1 MVKRIITLAFVF
13 CFLLSYTVCAE
24 DKIKI
29 FYNGKEINAD
39 VNAFIENSRTL
50 IPVVMLTK
58 MGYKTEW
65 NEKKQTVKIQ
75 KSDNSEKNN
84 ITLTIGS
91 NIAVVN
97 SKTVLMDVKA
107 KIYNDRTYVPI
118 RFVSENFGY
127 NVSWEDK
134 TRSVYITDENNT
146 SDNYSTITKLTVDR
160 DNNYISV
167 KLFTDSEF
175 SKVEKFTLT
184 DPLRYVFDI
193 HDAVLDVSQG
203 SKEVNSS
210 VVSSVRYSQYT
221 SSPKVTRLVIDAKK
235 ECDISYKYVDSV
247 FTIFIKDEQN
257 ASIDDITAS
266 SQGTSTS
273 FKISASRDLTYTTY
287 KLSNPTRYFV
297 EFEKATV
304 NVSNFSYSDSLV
316 SKVVTNEKSDVTQI
330 IFYLNGIASQTKCGF
345 SKQNGIYT
353 VNIAKNETAS
363 NVTDE
368 KSSRLIV
375 IDPGHGGD
383 EPGSLGKI
391 DGKIVLYEK
400 DVNLKIAMVAY
411 NKLLEEGYNVIATR
425 TDDSTVS
432 LQKRVE
438 IANESDASLFV
449 SVHNNSFEESSAKGT
464 LTMYAYDDTEANAN
478 VMTGYKLAKTIQP
491 FISEA
496 TQSQDRGLLRNPKIY
511 VLAKTAMPAAL
522 VECLFISNEEDL
534 KKLMDKA
541 WIEKMGL
548 AIANGIKNAVKQLE

>member
-1 MVKRIITLAFVF
+1 MLKRIILFVFVF
-13 CFLLSYTVCAE
+13 CFLFSYTVCAE
-24 DKIKI
+24 EKIKI

-39 VNAFIENSRTL
+39 VTAFIENSRTL

-58 MGYKTEW
+58 MGYTTDW

-75 KSDNSEKNN
+75 KNDNSDKNN
-84 ITLTIGS
+84 VTLTIGS

-97 SKTVLMDVKA
+97 SKTILMDVKA
-107 KIYNDRTYVPI
+107 KIYNNRTYVPI
-118 RFVSENFGY
+118 RFISENFGY
-127 NVSWEDK
+127 NVNWEDK
-134 TRSVYITDENNT
+134 TRSVYITDDENN
-146 SDNYSTITKLTVDR
+146 SEDYSTITKLTVDR
-160 DNNYISV
+160 ENDYISI

-175 SKVEKFTLT
+175 SKVDKFTLT

-193 HDAVLDVSQG
+193 HDTVLDISQG
-203 SKEVNSS
+203 SQEVNST

-221 SSPKVTRLVIDAKK
+221 SSPKVTRIVIDAIK
-235 ECDISYKYVDSV
+235 ESNISYKYVDSV
-247 FTIFIKDEQN
+247 FTILIKDDEN
-257 ASIDDITAS
+257 GIIEGITPS
-266 SQGTSTS
+266 SQTNSVS
-273 FKISASRDLTYTTY
+273 FKISTNRDLTYTTY
-287 KLSNPTRYFV
+287 KLSNPTRYYV
-297 EFEKATV
+297 EFENAKV
-304 NVSNFSYSDSLV
+304 NVNNFSYSDSLV
-316 SKVVTNEKSDVTQI
+316 SKVVTNEKNDVTQI
-330 IFYLNGIASQTKCGF
+330 IFYLNGIASQTKCNF
-345 SKQNGIYT
+345 SKKNGSYVVDIT
-353 VNIAKNETAS
+353 KNETTTPTK
-363 NVTDE
+363 NN
-368 KSSRLIV
+368 KLIV

-464 LTMYAYDDTEANAN
+464 LTMYAYDDTESNAN

-496 TQSQDRGLLRNPKIY
+496 TQSRDRGLLRNPKIY

-534 KKLMDKA
+534 KKLMDES
-541 WIEKMGL
+541 WIEKMGI
-548 AIANGIKNAVKQLE
+548 AIANGIKMAVKQME

>member
-1 MVKRIITLAFVF
+1 MTKRISLFFFVF
-13 CFLLSYTVCAE
+13 CFLFSYTVCAQ

-29 FYNGKEINAD
+29 FYNRKEVNTD

-65 NEKKQTVKIQ
+65 NEKKQTVKIY
-75 KSDNSEKNN
+75 KSDNSTGSN

-118 RFVSENFGY
+118 RFISENFGY
-127 NVSWEDK
+127 NVSWEDS
-134 TRSVYITDENNT
+134 TRSVYITDNT
-146 SDNYSTITKLTVDR
+146 VSEKYSTITK
-160 DNNYISV
+160 ISV
-167 KLFTDSEF
+167 NRENDNIAIKLYTDSEF
-175 SKVEKFTLT
+175 AKVEKFTLT

-193 HDAVLDVSQG
+193 KDTVLDIPQG
-203 SKEVNSS
+203 SQELNSS
-210 VVSSVRYSQYT
+210 VATLVRYSQYT
-221 SSPKVTRLVIDAKK
+221 SSPKVVRLVIDAQK
-235 ECDISYKYVDSV
+235 ECNITYKYVDSV
-247 FTIFIKDEQN
+247 FTIFIEDKEN
-257 ASIDDITAS
+257 ASIKNITQTKS
-266 SQGTSTS
+266 GNTTS
-273 FKISASRDLTYTTY
+273 FKISTNRDLSYTTY
-287 KLSNPTRYFV
+287 KLSNPTRYYV
-297 EFEKATV
+297 EFEKADI
-304 NVSNFSYSDSLV
+304 NLNNYSYSDDIV
-316 SKVVTNEKSDVTQI
+316 SKVATVTKNDVTQV
-330 IFYLNGIASQTKCGF
+330 IFYLNGIASQSKCNFYKKNGMYCVDITK
-345 SKQNGIYT
+345 NT
-353 VNIAKNETAS
+353 TTATPKN
-363 NVTDE
+363 D
-368 KSSRLIV
+368 KLIV

-400 DVNLKIAMVAY
+400 DVNLKIATVAY

-438 IANESDASLFV
+438 IANESNASLFV

-534 KKLMDKA
+534 EKLMDGQY
-541 WIEKMGL
+541 IEKMGI
-548 AIANGIKNAVKQLE
+548 AIANGIKMAVKQLE